1 MLVDLM
7 DFNELVNII
16 SLIDSMNFMAFM
28 DLMRF
33 ATQGEIFTHMKLY
46 PYVSVSNLTHMHF
59 SKPQALTNFSIYA
72 YTKSFT
78 TVLDSYVQPDVA
90 VRTGFVYEKLHH
102 CNWSGGARKK
112 CGVVSS
118 PH

>member
-16 SLIDSMNFMAFM
+16 SLIDSINFMAFM

-46 PYVSVSNLTHMHF
+46 PNLF
-59 SKPQALTNFSIYA
+59 E
-72 YTKSFT
+72 
-78 TVLDSYVQPDVA
+78 A
-90 VRTGFVYEKLHH
+90 V
-102 CNWSGGARKK
+102 
-112 CGVVSS
+112 
-118 PH
+118 

>member
-7 DFNELVNII
+7 DFDELVNII
-16 SLIDSMNFMAFM
+16 SLIDSINCMAFM

-59 SKPQALTNFSIYA
+59 SKPQALTNFKPVVFYVLAVFIQAVFS
-72 YTKSFT
+72 SFFFL
-78 TVLDSYVQPDVA
+78 VFAFILED
-90 VRTGFVYEKLHH
+90 F
-102 CNWSGGARKK
+102 
-112 CGVVSS
+112 SS
-118 PH
+118 S